1 MLRRRRQT
9 QRDLFAG
16 FGPPERFPP
25 EVGRTLLMLLE
36 ALLREAAGAANTTSR
51 AGAGGVSASSPAA
64 P

>member
-1 MLRRRRQT
+1 MENGMLRRRRQT

-36 ALLREAAGAANTTSR
+36 ALLREAAGAAPVDGESGDDQDH
-51 AGAGGVSASSPAA
+51 A
-64 P
+64 

>member
-16 FGPPERFPP
+16 VGLPERFPP

-36 ALLREAAGAANTTSR
+36 GLLREAAS
-51 AGAGGVSASSPAA
+51 AA
-64 P
+64 PVDGESGDDQNRA

>member
-16 FGPPERFPP
+16 FGQPERFPP

-36 ALLREAAGAANTTSR
+36 ALLREAAGAAPVDWESGDGQDH
-51 AGAGGVSASSPAA
+51 A
-64 P
+64 